1 MTVYL
6 DLEDALAQV
15 AFLGFMVKDVGLL
28 DSALARPKTS
38 LFGED
43 AYPDLPTKAAA
54 MMHSL
59 IKNHPLIDG
68 NKRTGWL
75 LFVSFIAINGYQH
88 TMTSDEAFD
97 LTIGLATD
105 AFTIE
110 AAAKIISDHL
120 VIRASLS

>member
-1 MTVYL
+1 VTVYL

-75 LFVSFIAINGYQH
+75 LFVTFIATNGYQH
-88 TMTSDEAFD
+88 DMTSDEAFD

-105 AFTIE
+105 VLTIE
-110 AAAKIISDHL
+110 AAAKIISKHL
-120 VIRASLS
+120 VLRTS

>member
-6 DLEDALAQV
+6 DLEDALEQV

-28 DSALARPKTS
+28 DSALARPRTS

-43 AYPDLPTKAAA
+43 VYPDLPTKAAA

-59 IKNHPLIDG
+59 IKNQPLIDG

-75 LFVSFIAINGYQH
+75 LFVTFIATNGHQH
-88 TMTSDEAFD
+88 DMTSDEAFD

-105 AFTIE
+105 VLTIE
-110 AAAKIISDHL
+110 AAAKIISKHL
-120 VIRASLS
+120 VLRTS